1 MREKQILLT
10 TSDNSRILVVT
21 NANTVDNGT
30 NPDWAEL
37 IEAGQSSAEWSR
49 QLAEDFLNP
58 KIGFALDTNF

>member
-10 TSDNSRILVVT
+10 TSDNSGILVVT

-37 IEAGQSSAEWSR
+37 IEGGDGDGQC
-49 QLAEDFLNP
+49 
-58 KIGFALDTNF
+58 